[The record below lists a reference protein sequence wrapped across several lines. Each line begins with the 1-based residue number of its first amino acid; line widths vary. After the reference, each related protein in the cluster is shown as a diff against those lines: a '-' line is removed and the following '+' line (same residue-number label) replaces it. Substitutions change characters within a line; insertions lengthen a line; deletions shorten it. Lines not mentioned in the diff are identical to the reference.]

1 MGHLVEHGGILL
13 INTAAGVVGRDVS
26 NLLGATLLSL
36 FSTTLARQFGLP
48 EPARRQFL
56 VLVDEFRN
64 YPVDYGYLLSE
75 LRKAGLALLLAAQS
89 LAQLDAF
96 DPVLR
101 PTVLANAD
109 HLFTFTL
116 AGEDASLLKK
126 ELGHIQPEDVVA
138 LPDYT
143 CYAKW
148 SLHGK
153 RLPIFSLQ
161 LALPPKG
168 EASRETLIRARSA
181 QRDGRPVA
189 EIDAWMHQV
198 HQLHHP
204 QPSGRG
210 RNSGGSHKKGRTSP
224 APDEEPPA
232 PSGTRAPEAAPRPK
246 RVRTRT
252 KPEAMAT
259 GTDATAH
266 PGSSHALFQD
276 QQVEAEHKG
285 SASPLM
291 Q

>member
-48 EPARRQFL
+48 EQDRRRFL

-75 LRKAGLALLLAAQS
+75 LRKAGLSLILAAQS

-116 AGEDASLLKK
+116 AGEDAALLKK
-126 ELGHIQPEDVVA
+126 ELGQIQPEDVVA

-148 SLHGK
+148 SLYGK
-153 RLPIFSLQ
+153 RLPIFSFQ
-161 LALPPKG
+161 LSLPPTG
-168 EASRETLIRARSA
+168 EEKRETLIRARSE

-189 EIDAWMHQV
+189 QIDAWMQQV
-198 HQLHHP
+198 HRLHHP
-204 QPSGRG
+204 ERSGHT
-210 RNSGGSHKKGRTSP
+210 GGASTMHKKPAGSP
-224 APDEEPPA
+224 SPVNSSPTQQQTAGKVASDK
-232 PSGTRAPEAAPRPK
+232 PR
-246 RVRTRT
+246 RVRTRN
-252 KPEAMAT
+252 PLQ
-259 GTDATAH
+259 TAQAEKNH
-266 PGSSHALFQD
+266 TAPTGSSRSLLQE
-276 QQVEAEHKG
+276 QQEQVG
-285 SASPLM
+285 SEGTPLV